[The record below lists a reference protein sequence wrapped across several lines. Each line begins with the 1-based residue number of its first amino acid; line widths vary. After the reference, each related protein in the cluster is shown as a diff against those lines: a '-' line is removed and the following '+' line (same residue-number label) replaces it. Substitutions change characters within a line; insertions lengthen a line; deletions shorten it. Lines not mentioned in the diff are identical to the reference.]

1 VPAGNSVDPASSFFD
16 NSNAAAVPRCGSGTA
31 FVTTVWFGLSDG
43 AIYAL
48 VAIGFDIVI
57 TASGVLNFAQ
67 GATVMFASF
76 IGFQT
81 LSEMHLP
88 IALAILICAAIGGVI
103 GGLTERIA
111 IWPLSF
117 GRPWRGTHAEL
128 ITTVGVAT
136 ILAGL
141 AGLKWGYNP
150 LSVPFP
156 GSQTTIPLLGGRI
169 LPLGLAMIVIAIITG
184 VSLHFWTH
192 KTRIGLA
199 SLAASEDRQA
209 AALRGI
215 NVRRLAFGSFVAAG
229 VLAGVVGLL
238 TGPLTYSLPT
248 LGTTLTLSGFV
259 ALAAGG
265 FGSYFGSIIGGL
277 LTGLVAA
284 LAARNLGAN
293 YQQMVVFAL
302 LLFILL
308 VKPGG
313 LLGQKELR
321 RA

>member
-1 VPAGNSVDPASSFFD
+1 M
-16 NSNAAAVPRCGSGTA
+16 
-31 FVTTVWFGLSDG
+31 TTVWYGLSDG

-48 VAIGFDIVI
+48 VALGFDII
-57 TASGVLNFAQ
+57 LTASGILNFAQ
-67 GATVMFASF
+67 GAVVMFASF
-76 IGFQT
+76 IGYQT
-81 LSEMHLP
+81 LSQMHLP
-88 IALAILICAAIGGVI
+88 IVVAILICAVIGGVI
-103 GGLTERIA
+103 GGLTEIIA
-111 IWPLSF
+111 IWPLSL
-117 GRPWRGTHAEL
+117 GHRWHATHTEL

-136 ILAGL
+136 ILTGL

-169 LPLGLAMIVIAIITG
+169 LPLGLAMILIAIATG

-192 KTRIGLA
+192 RTRVGMA
-199 SLAASEDRQA
+199 CLAASEDRQA

-229 VLAGVVGLL
+229 VLAGVAGIL
-238 TGPLTYSLPT
+238 TGPITYSLPT
-248 LGTTLTLSGFV
+248 LGDTLTLSGFV

-265 FGSYFGSIIGGL
+265 FGSYLGSIIGGL
-277 LTGLVAA
+277 LTGLVAS
-284 LAARNLGAN
+284 LAARSIGAN

-302 LLFILL
+302 LLCILL
-308 VKPGG
+308 VRPSG
-313 LLGQKELR
+313 LLSQKELR